1 MKTVEM
7 MILEEDVLQI
17 VPRIPAVRPDAN
29 VEKDLMEPNVKT
41 NVKLVFILYFR
52 ISYNQNFRK
61 MT

>member
-52 ISYNQNFRK
+52 ISYNQKF
-61 MT
+61 

>member
-52 ISYNQNFRK
+52 ISYNHFRK

>member
-52 ISYNQNFRK
+52 ISYNHILER
-61 MT
+61 

>member
-1 MKTVEM
+1 MKTVKM
-7 MILEEDVLQI
+7 MILKEDVLQI

-41 NVKLVFILYFR
+41 NVKSVFIRIYFMIEKLIR
-52 ISYNQNFRK
+52 T

>member
-29 VEKDLMEPNVKT
+29 VEKDLMEPNAKT
-41 NVKLVFILYFR
+41 NVKSLFSLYFS
-52 ISYNQNFRK
+52 IFYNFLER
-61 MT
+61 